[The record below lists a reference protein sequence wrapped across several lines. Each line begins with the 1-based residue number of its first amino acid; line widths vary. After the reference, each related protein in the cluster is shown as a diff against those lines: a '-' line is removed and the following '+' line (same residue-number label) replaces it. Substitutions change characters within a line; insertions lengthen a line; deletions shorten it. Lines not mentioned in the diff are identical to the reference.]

1 MSWGIIWQIGFKMI
15 KEVDSTISLFSEAE
29 DIHTVSYETW
39 DKFECKSTIT
49 LKKNPKVED
58 LIRVLPLISNRD
70 SWRFIIESEYGDA
83 IFDINS
89 NSGSLENKKIWDELE
104 PYIHNQI
111 GVIYTVSK
119 HISDNTL
126 TVYEENLFAEHL
138 RNSKLLV
145 FLNVVN
151 KRLGNGLNIEVWTED
166 FSAFYSRT
174 INFIPK
180 DGQAQA
186 NNIEVRQSRN
196 NLQKNYCQSDGL
208 NFVILPEDFLM
219 NSTSNDISLLFRKA
233 CVVLSMLYVCDSTK
247 IDDDVEFHLC
257 GYKTLR
263 TKLSAL
269 KLNDLE
275 IDDVYCEKWYDI
287 YNWAYSG
294 GYTLD
299 RLSIS
304 RNIIS
309 LNCNA
314 NNIVS
319 INESTFR
326 SIKSNF
332 KIFEQDNV
340 RQYIKVRN
348 EVSNM
353 LISMQKEI
361 NTIVDGFTSDF
372 KKNIIAV
379 STFFLTVIVV
389 RVISKGDFTG
399 GFTTPVMILSII
411 YLCIS
416 LGLLYYSRREL
427 ERKKNLFEKHYD
439 QIKERY
445 KILLSDE
452 ELKEMFEDSDPN
464 KLQSHANYIEWQK
477 DVYTKIWL
485 GSIVALTLFVVFV
498 WMMNLINDESIC
510 KLIRS
515 VIKCCIKSILR

>member
-1 MSWGIIWQIGFKMI
+1 MI

-49 LKKNPKVED
+49 LKRIPKVED

>member
-1 MSWGIIWQIGFKMI
+1 MSSDITWLIQFKMN
-15 KEVDSTISLFSEAE
+15 KEINSILSLFADAKEFNMKS
-29 DIHTVSYETW
+29 HETW
-39 DKFECKSTIT
+39 DDFECTSTLT
-49 LKKNPKVED
+49 LQKIPKWDD
-58 LIRVLPLISNRD
+58 LFRVLPHISNRD
-70 SWRFIIESEYGDA
+70 LWRFIIEPECGEA

-89 NSGSLENKKIWDELE
+89 ESGSLGNKDIGDDLE
-104 PYIHNQI
+104 PYIGNKI
-111 GVIYTVSK
+111 DIIYTVSK
-119 HISDNTL
+119 RVSDNTL
-126 TVYEENLFAEHL
+126 TVYEESLFTEHL
-138 RNSKLLV
+138 KNSKLLA
-145 FLNVVN
+145 FLNAVN
-151 KRLGNGLNIEVWTED
+151 KRFKNVLNIEIWTED
-166 FSAFYSRT
+166 FSPFGSKT

-180 DGQAQA
+180 DCQAQA
-186 NNIEVRQSRN
+186 KNIEVRQSRN

-208 NFVILPEDFLM
+208 DFVILPEDLLM
-219 NSTSNDISLLFRKA
+219 NSTSNVISLLFRKA

-275 IDDVYCEKWYDI
+275 IDDVYCEKWYEI

-416 LGLLYYSRREL
+416 LGLLYYSRIEL
-427 ERKKNLFEKHYD
+427 DRKKNLFEKHYD

-477 DVYTKIWL
+477 NVYTKIWL
-485 GSIVALTLFVVFV
+485 GSIVALILFVVFV

-510 KLIRS
+510 KLIQS
-515 VIKCCIKSILR
+515 VIKCCVKSILR

>member
-1 MSWGIIWQIGFKMI
+1 MNIEI
-15 KEVDSTISLFSEAE
+15 KSIISLFADVEMFNIESR
-29 DIHTVSYETW
+29 ETW
-39 DKFECKSTIT
+39 DEFEWKSTMT
-49 LKKNPKVED
+49 LKKIPLMKD
-58 LIRVLPLISNRD
+58 LIRELPHISNRD
-70 SWRFIIESEYGDA
+70 TWRFIIESEYNDT

-89 NSGSLENKKIWDELE
+89 KNGCSEDKAIEEDLE
-104 PYIHNQI
+104 PYLDNQI
-111 GVIYTVSK
+111 NIIYTVSK
-119 HISDNTL
+119 HLRDNTL
-126 TVYEENLFAEHL
+126 TVYEESLFTEHL
-138 RNSKLLV
+138 QNSKLLV
-145 FLNVVN
+145 FLNAVN
-151 KRLGNGLNIEVWTED
+151 KRFENGLNIEVWTD
-166 FSAFYSRT
+166 GFSSFCSKT

-186 NNIEVRQSRN
+186 NNIEVRQTRN

-208 NFVILPEDFLM
+208 NFVILPDDLLM
-219 NSTSNDISLLFRKA
+219 DSTSNDISLLFRKA

-247 IDDDVEFHLC
+247 LDDDVEFHLC

-269 KLNDLE
+269 KLNDLGIE
-275 IDDVYCEKWYDI
+275 DVYCERWFEI

-309 LNCNA
+309 LNCNTD
-314 NNIVS
+314 NIVL

-361 NTIVDGFTSDF
+361 NTIVDSFISDF

-379 STFFLTVIVV
+379 STFFLTVIVI

-416 LGLLYYSRREL
+416 LGLLYYSRIEL
-427 ERKKNLFEKHYD
+427 DRKKNLFEKHYG

-445 KILLSDE
+445 RILLSDE

-477 DVYTKIWL
+477 NVYTKIWF
-485 GSIVALTLFVVFV
+485 GSIVALTLFVVVV

-510 KLIRS
+510 KLIQS

>member
-1 MSWGIIWQIGFKMI
+1 MNN
-15 KEVDSTISLFSEAE
+15 EVNSIFSLFADAE
-29 DIHTVSYETW
+29 EFNIESYETW

-49 LKKNPKVED
+49 LKSIPQMKD
-58 LIRVLPLISNRD
+58 FISVLPHISNRD
-70 SWRFIIESEYGDA
+70 SWRFIIESECGEA

-89 NSGSLENKKIWDELE
+89 KSGSLENKDIWDDLE
-104 PYIHNQI
+104 PYIDNQI
-111 GVIYTVSK
+111 DIIYTVSK
-119 HISDNTL
+119 YVSDNTL
-126 TVYEENLFAEHL
+126 TVYEESLFTEHL
-138 RNSKLLV
+138 QNSKLLV
-145 FLNVVN
+145 FLNAVN
-151 KRLGNGLNIEVWTED
+151 NRFKNVLNIEIWTED
-166 FSAFYSRT
+166 FSPFGSKT

-180 DGQAQA
+180 DCQARA

-219 NSTSNDISLLFRKA
+219 NSTSNVISLLFRKA

-269 KLNDLE
+269 KLNDLA

-416 LGLLYYSRREL
+416 LGLLFYSRREL
-427 ERKKNLFEKHYD
+427 DRKKNLFEKHYD

-510 KLIRS
+510 KLIQS

>member
-1 MSWGIIWQIGFKMI
+1 MNIEINSVILLFADVEILDI
-15 KEVDSTISLFSEAE
+15 DS
-29 DIHTVSYETW
+29 HETW
-39 DKFECKSTIT
+39 DEFECKSTIT
-49 LKKNPKVED
+49 LKRFPQMKD
-58 LIRVLPLISNRD
+58 LIRVLPHISNRD
-70 SWRFIIESEYGDA
+70 SWRFIIESECGGA

-89 NSGSLENKKIWDELE
+89 KSGSLENKDIWDDLE
-104 PYIHNQI
+104 PYIDNQI
-111 GVIYTVSK
+111 NIIYKVSK
-119 HISDNTL
+119 NICNNTL
-126 TVYEENLFAEHL
+126 TVYEESLFTEHL
-138 RNSKLLV
+138 QNSKLLV
-145 FLNVVN
+145 FLNAVN
-151 KRLGNGLNIEVWTED
+151 NRLKNVLNIEIWTED
-166 FSAFYSRT
+166 FSPFGSRT
-174 INFIPK
+174 IYFMPK
-180 DGQAQA
+180 GGKPQF
-186 NNIEVRQSRN
+186 NIIENRQTRN
-196 NLQKNYCQSDGL
+196 NLQKKHCQSEGL
-208 NFVILPEDFLM
+208 NFVILPEDLLM
-219 NSTSNDISLLFRKA
+219 DSISNVVSLLFRKA

-257 GYKTLR
+257 GYKTFK

-269 KLNDLE
+269 RLNDLA

-416 LGLLYYSRREL
+416 LGLLYYSRKEL
-427 ERKKNLFEKHYD
+427 DIKKNLFEKHYD

-445 KILLSDE
+445 RILLSDE

-477 DVYTKIWL
+477 GVYTKIWL
-485 GSIVALTLFVVFV
+485 SSIVALALFVVFV
-498 WMMNLINDESIC
+498 WMMNLINDESLC
-510 KLIRS
+510 KLIQS
-515 VIKCCIKSILR
+515 VIKCCIKSI

>member
-1 MSWGIIWQIGFKMI
+1 MNN
-15 KEVDSTISLFSEAE
+15 EVNSILSLFADAE
-29 DIHTVSYETW
+29 DFNIESYETW

-49 LKKNPKVED
+49 LKSIPQMKD
-58 LIRVLPLISNRD
+58 FISVLPHISNRD
-70 SWRFIIESEYGDA
+70 SWRFIIESECGEA
-83 IFDINS
+83 IFDIS
-89 NSGSLENKKIWDELE
+89 SKSGSLENKDIWDDLE
-104 PYIHNQI
+104 PYIDNQI
-111 GVIYTVSK
+111 DIIYTVSK
-119 HISDNTL
+119 HVSDNTL
-126 TVYEENLFAEHL
+126 TVYEESLFTEHL

-145 FLNVVN
+145 FLNAVN
-151 KRLGNGLNIEVWTED
+151 NRFKNVLNIEIWTEN
-166 FSAFYSRT
+166 FSSFGSRT

-180 DGQAQA
+180 ACQAQA
-186 NNIEVRQSRN
+186 NNIEVRQARN
-196 NLQKNYCQSDGL
+196 NLQKNYCQSDDL

-427 ERKKNLFEKHYD
+427 ERKKNLFEKHYG

-510 KLIRS
+510 KLIQS

>member
-1 MSWGIIWQIGFKMI
+1 MI

-29 DIHTVSYETW
+29 DIHTVSHETW

-49 LKKNPKVED
+49 LKRIPKVKD
-58 LIRVLPLISNRD
+58 LIRGLPLISNRD
-70 SWRFIIESEYGDA
+70 SWRFIIESKYGDI

-89 NSGSLENKKIWDELE
+89 KDGSVENEAIKDDLE
-104 PYIHNQI
+104 PCLNEQVGITYII
-111 GVIYTVSK
+111 LK
-119 HISDNTL
+119 RLSDNIL
-126 TVYEENLFAEHL
+126 TVYEESLFAEYLQGL
-138 RNSKLLV
+138 RLLV
-145 FLNVVN
+145 FLNAVN
-151 KRLGNGLNIEVWTED
+151 KRIANGLNIEVWTEG
-166 FSAFYSRT
+166 FSPFCSRT

-180 DGQAQA
+180 GGQIQT
-186 NNIEVRQSRN
+186 NKVEIRQSRN

-219 NSTSNDISLLFRKA
+219 NSTSNVISLLFRKV

-269 KLNDLE
+269 KLNDLA

-309 LNCNA
+309 LNCNV

-416 LGLLYYSRREL
+416 LGLLYYSRIEL
-427 ERKKNLFEKHYD
+427 DRKKNLFEKHYD

-464 KLQSHANYIEWQK
+464 KLQSHANYIEWQRN
-477 DVYTKIWL
+477 VYTKIWL

-510 KLIRS
+510 NLIQS

>member
-1 MSWGIIWQIGFKMI
+1 MSSDTIWLINFKMN
-15 KEVDSTISLFSEAE
+15 KEINNILSLFADSEE
-29 DIHTVSYETW
+29 FNIESYENW
-39 DKFECKSTIT
+39 DTFECKSTIT
-49 LKKNPKVED
+49 LKSIPKMKD
-58 LIRVLPLISNRD
+58 LIRVLPQISNRD
-70 SWRFIIESEYGDA
+70 AWRFIIESEYSVA

-89 NSGSLENKKIWDELE
+89 KAGCLEDEAIGDKLE
-104 PYIHNQI
+104 PNLNDQINIIYI
-111 GVIYTVSK
+111 VSK
-119 HISDNTL
+119 NICDNTL
-126 TVYEENLFAEHL
+126 TVYEESLFTEHL
-138 RNSKLLV
+138 QNSKLFV
-145 FLNVVN
+145 FLNAVN
-151 KRLGNGLNIEVWTED
+151 KRFKNGLNIEVWNNK
-166 FSAFYSRT
+166 FSPFGSRT
-174 INFIPK
+174 IYFMPK
-180 DGQAQA
+180 GCKPQFYI
-186 NNIEVRQSRN
+186 IENRQTRN
-196 NLQKNYCQSDGL
+196 NLQKKYCQSEGL
-208 NFVILPEDFLM
+208 NFVILPEDLLM
-219 NSTSNDISLLFRKA
+219 NSTSTVISLLFRKA

-269 KLNDLE
+269 KLNDLA

-314 NNIVS
+314 NNIVT

-399 GFTTPVMILSII
+399 GFTTSVMILSII

-416 LGLLYYSRREL
+416 LGLLYYSRIEL
-427 ERKKNLFEKHYD
+427 DRKKNLFEKHYD

-445 KILLSDE
+445 RILLSDE

-477 DVYTKIWL
+477 GVYTKIWL

-498 WMMNLINDESIC
+498 WMMNLINDESLC
-510 KLIRS
+510 KLIQS
-515 VIKCCIKSILR
+515 VIECCIKSI

>member
-1 MSWGIIWQIGFKMI
+1 MS
-15 KEVDSTISLFSEAE
+15 KEINNILSLFANEEEFNIES
-29 DIHTVSYETW
+29 HETW
-39 DKFECKSTIT
+39 DEYECKSTIT
-49 LKKNPKVED
+49 LKKVPLMKD
-58 LIRVLPLISNRD
+58 LISVLPHISNRD
-70 SWRFIIESEYGDA
+70 SWRFTIESQYSEE
-83 IFDINS
+83 IFDIS
-89 NSGSLENKKIWDELE
+89 SISGSLENNAIKEDLE
-104 PYIHNQI
+104 PYLDDQI
-111 GVIYTVSK
+111 NIIYTVSK
-119 HISDNTL
+119 HLRDNTL
-126 TVYEENLFAEHL
+126 TLYEESLFTEHL
-138 RNSKLLV
+138 QNSKLLV
-145 FLNVVN
+145 FLNAVN
-151 KRLGNGLNIEVWTED
+151 KRFKNGLNIEVWTD
-166 FSAFYSRT
+166 TFSAFSSRT

-180 DGQAQA
+180 GGQAQV

-208 NFVILPEDFLM
+208 NFVILPEDLLM
-219 NSTSNDISLLFRKA
+219 NSTSNVISLLFRKA

-247 IDDDVEFHLC
+247 IDDDVEFYLC

-269 KLNDLE
+269 KLNDLA

-361 NTIVDGFTSDF
+361 NTIVDGFASDF

-427 ERKKNLFEKHYD
+427 DRKKNLFEKHYD

-485 GSIVALTLFVVFV
+485 GSIVTLTLFVVFV
-498 WMMNLINDESIC
+498 WIMNLINDGSIC
-510 KLIRS
+510 KLIQS
-515 VIKCCIKSILR
+515 VIKCCIKSILI

>member
-1 MSWGIIWQIGFKMI
+1 MI

-49 LKKNPKVED
+49 LKRIPKVED

-411 YLCIS
+411 Y
-416 LGLLYYSRREL
+416 
-427 ERKKNLFEKHYD
+427 
-439 QIKERY
+439 
-445 KILLSDE
+445 
-452 ELKEMFEDSDPN
+452 
-464 KLQSHANYIEWQK
+464 
-477 DVYTKIWL
+477 
-485 GSIVALTLFVVFV
+485 
-498 WMMNLINDESIC
+498 
-510 KLIRS
+510 
-515 VIKCCIKSILR
+515 

>member
-1 MSWGIIWQIGFKMI
+1 MI

-29 DIHTVSYETW
+29 DIHTVSHETW

-49 LKKNPKVED
+49 LKRIPKVKD
-58 LIRVLPLISNRD
+58 LIRGLPHISNRD
-70 SWRFIIESEYGDA
+70 SWRFTIESEYNEA
-83 IFDINS
+83 ILDINS
-89 NSGSLENKKIWDELE
+89 ESGSLENKDIWDDLE
-104 PYIHNQI
+104 PYTDDQI
-111 GVIYTVSK
+111 YIIYTVSK
-119 HISDNTL
+119 YVSDNTL
-126 TVYEENLFAEHL
+126 TVYEESLFTEHL
-138 RNSKLLV
+138 QNSKLLV
-145 FLNVVN
+145 FLNAVN
-151 KRLGNGLNIEVWTED
+151 NRFKNVLNIEIWTEG
-166 FSAFYSRT
+166 FSPIGSRT

-180 DGQAQA
+180 GGQAQA

-208 NFVILPEDFLM
+208 NFAILPEDLLM
-219 NSTSNDISLLFRKA
+219 DSTSNVISLLFRKA

-269 KLNDLE
+269 KLNDLA

-361 NTIVDGFTSDF
+361 NTIVDGFASDF

-416 LGLLYYSRREL
+416 LGLLYYSRKEL
-427 ERKKNLFEKHYD
+427 DRKKNLFEKHYD

-510 KLIRS
+510 KLIQS

>member
-1 MSWGIIWQIGFKMI
+1 MSSDTTWLKKIKMNKEINNILPLFADAENFNI
-15 KEVDSTISLFSEAE
+15 KY
-29 DIHTVSYETW
+29 HETW
-39 DKFECKSTIT
+39 DEYECKSTLT
-49 LKKNPKVED
+49 LKKIPQMKD
-58 LIRVLPLISNRD
+58 LIGVLPHIPNRD
-70 SWRFIIESEYGDA
+70 SWRFTIESQYSEE

-89 NSGSLENKKIWDELE
+89 KYRRLENEAIKEELE
-104 PYIHNQI
+104 PYLNYQI
-111 GVIYTVSK
+111 NIIYTVSK
-119 HISDNTL
+119 HLCDNTL
-126 TVYEENLFAEHL
+126 TVYEESLFTEHL
-138 RNSKLLV
+138 QNSKLLV
-145 FLNVVN
+145 FLNAVN
-151 KRLGNGLNIEVWTED
+151 KRFKNGLNIEVWTEG
-166 FSAFYSRT
+166 FSAFCSST

-180 DGQAQA
+180 GGQAQA
-186 NNIEVRQSRN
+186 NDIEVRQSRN

-208 NFVILPEDFLM
+208 RFVILPEDLLM
-219 NSTSNDISLLFRKA
+219 DSTSNVISLLFRKA

-269 KLNDLE
+269 KLNDLA
-275 IDDVYCEKWYDI
+275 IDDVFCEKWYDI
-287 YNWAYSG
+287 YNWAYTG

-309 LNCNA
+309 LNCNT
-314 NNIVS
+314 NNIVY

-361 NTIVDGFTSDF
+361 NTIVDGFASDF

-379 STFFLTVIVV
+379 FTFFLTVIVI

-399 GFTTPVMILSII
+399 GFTTPVMFLSII

-416 LGLLYYSRREL
+416 SGLLYYSRIEL
-427 ERKKNLFEKHYD
+427 DRKKKLFEKHYD

-445 KILLSDE
+445 RILLSEE
-452 ELKEMFEDSDPN
+452 ELREMFEDSDPN

-477 DVYTKIWL
+477 NVYTKIWI
-485 GSIVALTLFVVFV
+485 GSIAALGLFVVVV

-510 KLIRS
+510 KLIQS

>member
-1 MSWGIIWQIGFKMI
+1 MSSDTTWLIKLKMNNEI
-15 KEVDSTISLFSEAE
+15 NSILSLFADVEE
-29 DIHTVSYETW
+29 FNIESYETW

-49 LKKNPKVED
+49 LKSIPQMKD
-58 LIRVLPLISNRD
+58 LIRELPQISNRD
-70 SWRFIIESEYGDA
+70 SWRLIIESEYSET

-89 NSGSLENKKIWDELE
+89 KDGCLEDETIGDKLE
-104 PYIHNQI
+104 PYLNDQI
-111 GVIYTVSK
+111 NIIYIVSK
-119 HISDNTL
+119 NICDNTL
-126 TVYEENLFAEHL
+126 TVYEESLFTEHL
-138 RNSKLLV
+138 QNSKLLA
-145 FLNVVN
+145 FLNAVN
-151 KRLGNGLNIEVWTED
+151 KRFKNGLYIEVWNDE
-166 FSAFYSRT
+166 FSPFGSRT
-174 INFIPK
+174 ICFMSKGGLP
-180 DGQAQA
+180 QSY
-186 NNIEVRQSRN
+186 NIENRQSRN

-208 NFVILPEDFLM
+208 NFVILPDDLLM
-219 NSTSNDISLLFRKA
+219 DSTSNAISLLCRKA
-233 CVVLSMLYVCDSTK
+233 CVVLSMLYVCDTTK
-247 IDDDVEFHLC
+247 IGDNVEFHLC
-257 GYKTLR
+257 GYKTIR
-263 TKLSAL
+263 TVLSAL
-269 KLNDLE
+269 KLNELDIE
-275 IDDVYCEKWYDI
+275 DGYCEKWFEI

-309 LNCNA
+309 LNCNTD
-314 NNIVS
+314 NVVS
-319 INESTFR
+319 INESTFH

-379 STFFLTVIVV
+379 STFFLTVIVI

-399 GFTTPVMILSII
+399 GFTTPVMFLSLI
-411 YLCIS
+411 YLGIS
-416 LGLLYYSRREL
+416 LLLLCYSRKEL
-427 ERKKNLFEKHYD
+427 DRKKNLFAKHYE

-445 KILLSDE
+445 RILLSDE

-477 DVYTKIWL
+477 IVYTRIWL
-485 GSIVALTLFVVFV
+485 GSIIVLGLFVVFV
-498 WMMNLINDESIC
+498 WMVNFINCENVC
-510 KLIRS
+510 KLIQA
-515 VIKCCIKSILR
+515 VIKCCIKSI

>member
-1 MSWGIIWQIGFKMI
+1 MF
-15 KEVDSTISLFSEAE
+15 T
-29 DIHTVSYETW
+29 
-39 DKFECKSTIT
+39 
-49 LKKNPKVED
+49 
-58 LIRVLPLISNRD
+58 
-70 SWRFIIESEYGDA
+70 EY
-83 IFDINS
+83 
-89 NSGSLENKKIWDELE
+89 L
-104 PYIHNQI
+104 Q
-111 GVIYTVSK
+111 
-119 HISDNTL
+119 
-126 TVYEENLFAEHL
+126 
-138 RNSKLLV
+138 NSKLLA
-145 FLNVVN
+145 FLNTVN
-151 KRLGNGLNIEVWTED
+151 KRFKNELNLEVWSDE
-166 FSAFYSRT
+166 FSPFGSRT
-174 INFIPK
+174 IYFMPK
-180 DGQAQA
+180 GGKPQLSI
-186 NNIEVRQSRN
+186 IENRQVRN

-208 NFVILPEDFLM
+208 NFVILPDDLLM
-219 NSTSNDISLLFRKA
+219 DPTSNDISLLFRKA

-247 IDDDVEFHLC
+247 LDDDVEFHLC

-269 KLNDLE
+269 KLNNLDIE
-275 IDDVYCEKWYDI
+275 DVYCERWFEI

-309 LNCNA
+309 LNCNTD
-314 NNIVS
+314 NIVL

-361 NTIVDGFTSDF
+361 NTIVDSFISDF

-379 STFFLTVIVV
+379 STFFLTVIVI

-399 GFTTPVMILSII
+399 GFTTPVMFLSLI
-411 YLCIS
+411 YLGIS
-416 LGLLYYSRREL
+416 LLLLYYSRKEL
-427 ERKKNLFEKHYD
+427 DRKKNLFAKHYE

-445 KILLSDE
+445 RILLSDE

-477 DVYTKIWL
+477 IVYTRIWL
-485 GSIVALTLFVVFV
+485 GSIIVLGLFVVFV
-498 WMMNLINDESIC
+498 WMVNFINCENVC
-510 KLIRS
+510 KLIQA
-515 VIKCCIKSILR
+515 VIKCCIKSI

>member
-1 MSWGIIWQIGFKMI
+1 MFADAEGFNTKF
-15 KEVDSTISLFSEAE
+15 L
-29 DIHTVSYETW
+29 ETW
-39 DKFECKSTIT
+39 DEFECKCT
-49 LKKNPKVED
+49 LTLQKIPTGEE
-58 LIRVLPLISNRD
+58 LCSVLPHISNRD
-70 SWRFIIESEYGDA
+70 SWRLTIESEYNDNV
-83 IFDINS
+83 FDINS
-89 NSGSLENKKIWDELE
+89 KSGCFENKAIEEDLE
-104 PYIHNQI
+104 PHLNNQI
-111 GVIYTVSK
+111 SIIYIVAK
-119 HISDNTL
+119 HVRNNTL
-126 TVYEENLFAEHL
+126 TVYEESLFTEHL
-138 RNSKLLV
+138 QNSKLLV
-145 FLNVVN
+145 FLNAVN
-151 KRLGNGLNIEVWTED
+151 KRLGNGLNIEVWTEG
-166 FSAFYSRT
+166 FSPFCSRT
-174 INFIPK
+174 INFISK
-180 DGQAQA
+180 GGQVQA
-186 NNIEVRQSRN
+186 NKIEVRQSRN

-219 NSTSNDISLLFRKA
+219 NSTSNVISLLFRKV

-269 KLNDLE
+269 KLNDLA
-275 IDDVYCEKWYDI
+275 INDVYCEKWYDI

-309 LNCNA
+309 LNCNV

-416 LGLLYYSRREL
+416 LGLLYYSRIEL
-427 ERKKNLFEKHYD
+427 DRKKNLFEKHYD

-477 DVYTKIWL
+477 NVYTKIWL

-510 KLIRS
+510 NLIQS

>member
-1 MSWGIIWQIGFKMI
+1 MS
-15 KEVDSTISLFSEAE
+15 KEINNILSLFANEEEFNIES
-29 DIHTVSYETW
+29 HETW
-39 DKFECKSTIT
+39 DEYECKSTIT
-49 LKKNPKVED
+49 LKKVPLMKD
-58 LIRVLPLISNRD
+58 LISVLPHISNRD
-70 SWRFIIESEYGDA
+70 SWRFTIESQYSEE
-83 IFDINS
+83 IFDIS
-89 NSGSLENKKIWDELE
+89 SISGSLENNAIKEDLE
-104 PYIHNQI
+104 PYLDDQI
-111 GVIYTVSK
+111 NIIYTVSK
-119 HISDNTL
+119 HLRDNTL
-126 TVYEENLFAEHL
+126 TLYEESLFTEHL
-138 RNSKLLV
+138 QNSKLLV
-145 FLNVVN
+145 FLNAVN
-151 KRLGNGLNIEVWTED
+151 KRFKNGLNIEVWTD
-166 FSAFYSRT
+166 TFSAFSSRT

-180 DGQAQA
+180 GGQAQV

-208 NFVILPEDFLM
+208 NFVILPEDLLM
-219 NSTSNDISLLFRKA
+219 NSTSNVISLLFRKA

-247 IDDDVEFHLC
+247 IDDDVEFYLC

-269 KLNDLE
+269 KLNDLA

-361 NTIVDGFTSDF
+361 NTIVDGFASDF

-416 LGLLYYSRREL
+416 LDLLYYSRREL
-427 ERKKNLFEKHYD
+427 DRKKNLFEKHYD

-485 GSIVALTLFVVFV
+485 GSIVTLTLFVVFV
-498 WMMNLINDESIC
+498 WIMNLINDGSIC
-510 KLIRS
+510 KLIQS
-515 VIKCCIKSILR
+515 VIKCCIKSILI

>member
-1 MSWGIIWQIGFKMI
+1 MSLDTNWLKKFKMS
-15 KEVDSTISLFSEAE
+15 KEINNILSLFANEEEFNIES
-29 DIHTVSYETW
+29 HETW
-39 DKFECKSTIT
+39 DEYECKSTIT
-49 LKKNPKVED
+49 LKKVPLMKD
-58 LIRVLPLISNRD
+58 LISVLPHISNRD
-70 SWRFIIESEYGDA
+70 SWRFTIESQYSEE
-83 IFDINS
+83 IFDIS
-89 NSGSLENKKIWDELE
+89 SISGSLENNAIKEDLE
-104 PYIHNQI
+104 PYLDDQI
-111 GVIYTVSK
+111 NIIYTVSK
-119 HISDNTL
+119 HLRDNTL
-126 TVYEENLFAEHL
+126 TLYEESLFTEHL
-138 RNSKLLV
+138 QNSKLLV
-145 FLNVVN
+145 FLNAVN
-151 KRLGNGLNIEVWTED
+151 KRFKNGLNIEVWTD
-166 FSAFYSRT
+166 TFSAFSSRT

-180 DGQAQA
+180 GGQAQV

-208 NFVILPEDFLM
+208 NFVILPEDLLM
-219 NSTSNDISLLFRKA
+219 NSTSNVISLLFRKA

-247 IDDDVEFHLC
+247 IDDDVEFYLC

-269 KLNDLE
+269 KLNDLA

-361 NTIVDGFTSDF
+361 NTIVDGFASDF

-427 ERKKNLFEKHYD
+427 DRKKNLFEKHYD

-485 GSIVALTLFVVFV
+485 GSIVTLTLFVVFV
-498 WMMNLINDESIC
+498 WIMNLINDGSIC
-510 KLIRS
+510 KLIQS
-515 VIKCCIKSILR
+515 VIKCCIKSILI

>member
-1 MSWGIIWQIGFKMI
+1 MKR
-15 KEVDSTISLFSEAE
+15 L
-29 DIHTVSYETW
+29 
-39 DKFECKSTIT
+39 
-49 LKKNPKVED
+49 
-58 LIRVLPLISNRD
+58 
-70 SWRFIIESEYGDA
+70 
-83 IFDINS
+83 
-89 NSGSLENKKIWDELE
+89 
-104 PYIHNQI
+104 
-111 GVIYTVSK
+111 
-119 HISDNTL
+119 SDNIL
-126 TVYEENLFAEHL
+126 TIYEEALFAEYLQGL
-138 RNSKLLV
+138 RLLV
-145 FLNVVN
+145 FLNAVN
-151 KRLGNGLNIEVWTED
+151 KRIANGLNIEVWTDD
-166 FSAFYSRT
+166 FTPFCSKSIY
-174 INFIPK
+174 FIPK
-180 DGQAQA
+180 GAQHRSGI
-186 NNIEVRQSRN
+186 IENRQYRN

-275 IDDVYCEKWYDI
+275 IDDVYCEKWYNI

-348 EVSNM
+348 EVSNL

-361 NTIVDGFTSDF
+361 NTIVDGFISDF

-399 GFTTPVMILSII
+399 GFTTPVVILSII

-427 ERKKNLFEKHYD
+427 DRKKNLFEKHYD

-477 DVYTKIWL
+477 NVYTKIWL

-510 KLIRS
+510 KLIQS

>member
-1 MSWGIIWQIGFKMI
+1 MNEEI
-15 KEVDSTISLFSEAE
+15 DSIISLFAEIE
-29 DIHTVSYETW
+29 DIHIVSHETW
-39 DKFECKSTIT
+39 DEFECKSVIT
-49 LKKNPKVED
+49 LKKIPKMKD
-58 LIRVLPLISNRD
+58 LISVLPLISNRD
-70 SWRFIIESEYGDA
+70 SWRFIIESECGEA

-89 NSGSLENKKIWDELE
+89 KSGSLENKDTWDELE
-104 PYIHNQI
+104 PYIDNQI
-111 GVIYTVSK
+111 DIIYTVSK
-119 HISDNTL
+119 HVSDNTL
-126 TVYEENLFAEHL
+126 TVYEESLFTEHL
-138 RNSKLLV
+138 QNSKLLV
-145 FLNVVN
+145 FLNAVN
-151 KRLGNGLNIEVWTED
+151 KRFENGLNIEIWSED
-166 FSAFYSRT
+166 FSPFCSRT
-174 INFIPK
+174 ICFMTKGDIP
-180 DGQAQA
+180 QSY
-186 NNIEVRQSRN
+186 NIENRQSRN

-208 NFVILPEDFLM
+208 NLVVLPDDFLM
-219 NSTSNDISLLFRKA
+219 DSTSNVISLLFRKA
-233 CVVLSMLYVCDSTK
+233 CVVLSALYVCDSTK

-269 KLNDLE
+269 KLNDLK
-275 IDDVYCEKWYDI
+275 IDDAYCEKWYDI

-332 KIFEQDNV
+332 KIFEQDHV

-361 NTIVDGFTSDF
+361 NTIVDGFASDF

-399 GFTTPVMILSII
+399 GFTTPVMILSMI

-416 LGLLYYSRREL
+416 LGLLYYSRIEL
-427 ERKKNLFEKHYD
+427 GRKKNLFEKHYD

-445 KILLSDE
+445 RILLSDE
-452 ELKEMFEDSDPN
+452 EMKEMFEDSDPN

-477 DVYTKIWL
+477 SVYTKLWI
-485 GSIVALTLFVVFV
+485 GSIIVLGLFVISS
-498 WMMNLINDESIC
+498 WMVNLISSDCIC
-510 KLIRS
+510 KLIILM
-515 VIKCCIKSILR
+515 VKCFIKSI

>member
-1 MSWGIIWQIGFKMI
+1 MNN
-15 KEVDSTISLFSEAE
+15 EVNSILSLFADAE
-29 DIHTVSYETW
+29 EFNIESYETW

-49 LKKNPKVED
+49 LKRIPQMED
-58 LIRVLPLISNRD
+58 LISVLPHISNRD
-70 SWRFIIESEYGDA
+70 SWRFIIESECGEA
-83 IFDINS
+83 IFDIS
-89 NSGSLENKKIWDELE
+89 LKSGCLENKAIEEELE
-104 PYIHNQI
+104 PYLNDQI
-111 GVIYTVSK
+111 FIIYKVSK
-119 HISDNTL
+119 HVSDNTL
-126 TVYEENLFAEHL
+126 TVYEESLFTEHL
-138 RNSKLLV
+138 QNSKLLV
-145 FLNVVN
+145 FFNAVNNRFKNV
-151 KRLGNGLNIEVWTED
+151 LNIEIWTEG
-166 FSAFYSRT
+166 FSPFGSRT

-180 DGQAQA
+180 GGQSQA
-186 NNIEVRQSRN
+186 NNIEVRQARN
-196 NLQKNYCQSDGL
+196 NLQKSYCQSDGL
-208 NFVILPEDFLM
+208 NFVILPEDLLM
-219 NSTSNDISLLFRKA
+219 DSTSNVISLLFRKA

-275 IDDVYCEKWYDI
+275 IDDLYCEKWYDI

-416 LGLLYYSRREL
+416 LGLLYYSRIEL
-427 ERKKNLFEKHYD
+427 DRKKNLFAKHYD

-477 DVYTKIWL
+477 NVYTKIWL

-510 KLIRS
+510 KLIQS

>member
-1 MSWGIIWQIGFKMI
+1 MNN
-15 KEVDSTISLFSEAE
+15 EVNSILSLFADAE
-29 DIHTVSYETW
+29 EFNIESYETW

-49 LKKNPKVED
+49 LKSIPQMKD
-58 LIRVLPLISNRD
+58 FISVLPHISNRD
-70 SWRFIIESEYGDA
+70 SWRFIIESECGEA
-83 IFDINS
+83 IFDIS
-89 NSGSLENKKIWDELE
+89 SKSGSLENKDIWDDLE
-104 PYIHNQI
+104 PYIDNQI
-111 GVIYTVSK
+111 DIIYTVSK
-119 HISDNTL
+119 HVSDNTL
-126 TVYEENLFAEHL
+126 TVYEESLFTEHL

-145 FLNVVN
+145 FLNAVN
-151 KRLGNGLNIEVWTED
+151 NRFKNVLNIEMWTED
-166 FSAFYSRT
+166 FSSFGSRT

-180 DGQAQA
+180 DCQAQA

-196 NLQKNYCQSDGL
+196 NLQKNYCQSYGL

-219 NSTSNDISLLFRKA
+219 NSTSNVISLLFRKA

-269 KLNDLE
+269 KLTDLA

-299 RLSIS
+299 RLCIS

-348 EVSNM
+348 EVSNL

-427 ERKKNLFEKHYD
+427 DRKKNLFEKHYD

-477 DVYTKIWL
+477 NVYTKIWL

-510 KLIRS
+510 NLIQS

>member
-1 MSWGIIWQIGFKMI
+1 MSLDTNWLKKFKMN
-15 KEVDSTISLFSEAE
+15 KEINNILSLFADEEEFNIDS
-29 DIHTVSYETW
+29 HETW
-39 DKFECKSTIT
+39 DEFECKSTLT
-49 LKKNPKVED
+49 LKKSPQMKD
-58 LIRVLPLISNRD
+58 LIGVLPHISNRD
-70 SWRFIIESEYGDA
+70 SWRFTIESEYSQD

-89 NSGSLENKKIWDELE
+89 KSGCLENKAIEEELE
-104 PYIHNQI
+104 PYLNDQI
-111 GVIYTVSK
+111 FIIYKVSK
-119 HISDNTL
+119 HLRDNTL
-126 TVYEENLFAEHL
+126 TVYEESLFTEHL
-138 RNSKLLV
+138 QNSKLLV

-151 KRLGNGLNIEVWTED
+151 KRFGNGLNIEVWTEA
-166 FSAFYSRT
+166 FSAFCSRT
-174 INFIPK
+174 IHFIPK
-180 DGQAQA
+180 GEQAQA

-196 NLQKNYCQSDGL
+196 NLQKNYCQSDGF
-208 NFVILPEDFLM
+208 NFVILPEDLLM
-219 NSTSNDISLLFRKA
+219 NTTSNVISLLFRKA

-269 KLNDLE
+269 KLTDLA

-332 KIFEQDNV
+332 NIFEQDNV

-361 NTIVDGFTSDF
+361 NTIVDGFASDF
-372 KKNIIAV
+372 KKNIIAI

-399 GFTTPVMILSII
+399 GFTTPVMILSLI
-411 YLCIS
+411 YLGIS
-416 LGLLYYSRREL
+416 FGLLYYSRREL
-427 ERKKNLFEKHYD
+427 DRKKNLFEKHYD

-445 KILLSDE
+445 RILLSDE

-464 KLQSHANYIEWQK
+464 KFQSHANYIEWQK
-477 DVYTKIWL
+477 KVYTKIWL

-498 WMMNLINDESIC
+498 WMMNLINDGSTC
-510 KLIRS
+510 KLIQS

>member
-1 MSWGIIWQIGFKMI
+1 MSSDITWLIKFKMN
-15 KEVDSTISLFSEAE
+15 KEINSILSLFADAE
-29 DIHTVSYETW
+29 GFNTKCLETW
-39 DKFECKSTIT
+39 DEFECKCT
-49 LKKNPKVED
+49 LTLQKIPKGEE
-58 LIRVLPLISNRD
+58 LCSVLPHISNRD
-70 SWRFIIESEYGDA
+70 SWRLIIESEYNDNV
-83 IFDINS
+83 FDINS
-89 NSGSLENKKIWDELE
+89 KSGCLENKAIEEELE
-104 PYIHNQI
+104 PHLNNQI
-111 GVIYTVSK
+111 SIIYIISK
-119 HISDNTL
+119 HIRNNTL
-126 TVYEENLFAEHL
+126 TVYEESLFTEHL
-138 RNSKLLV
+138 KNSKLLV
-145 FLNVVN
+145 FLNAVN
-151 KRLGNGLNIEVWTED
+151 KRLGNGLNIEVWTEG
-166 FSAFYSRT
+166 FSPFCSRT

-180 DGQAQA
+180 GGQVQA
-186 NNIEVRQSRN
+186 NKIEIRQSRN

-208 NFVILPEDFLM
+208 SYVILPEDLLM
-219 NSTSNDISLLFRKA
+219 DSTSNVISLLFRKA
-233 CVVLSMLYVCDSTK
+233 CVVLSMYYVCDSTK
-247 IDDDVEFHLC
+247 INDNVEFHLC
-257 GYKTLR
+257 GYKTIR
-263 TKLSAL
+263 TKLTAL
-269 KLNDLE
+269 KLNDLDIGDE
-275 IDDVYCEKWYDI
+275 YCDRWFDI

-309 LNCNA
+309 LNCCSD
-314 NNIVS
+314 NIAF

-361 NTIVDGFTSDF
+361 NTIVDGFVSDF

-389 RVISKGDFTG
+389 RVISNGDFTG
-399 GFTTPVMILSII
+399 GFTTPIMVLSLI

-416 LGLLYYSRREL
+416 LGLLFYSRREL
-427 ERKKNLFEKHYD
+427 DIKKNLFTKHYD

-445 KILLSDE
+445 RILLSDE

-477 DVYTKIWL
+477 SVYSIIWF
-485 GSIVALTLFVVFV
+485 GSIVGLGLFVVFF
-498 WMMNLINDESIC
+498 WMTNYINYDCVCKFIQSI
-510 KLIRS
+510 
-515 VIKCCIKSILR
+515 VKCCIKSILN

>member
-1 MSWGIIWQIGFKMI
+1 MN
-15 KEVDSTISLFSEAE
+15 KEINNILSLFADEEEFNIDS
-29 DIHTVSYETW
+29 HETW
-39 DKFECKSTIT
+39 DEFECKSTLT
-49 LKKNPKVED
+49 LKKSPQMKD
-58 LIRVLPLISNRD
+58 LIGVLPHISNRD
-70 SWRFIIESEYGDA
+70 SWRFTIESKYNEE

-89 NSGSLENKKIWDELE
+89 ISGCLGNEAIEEELE
-104 PYIHNQI
+104 PYLNDQI
-111 GVIYTVSK
+111 FIIYKVSK
-119 HISDNTL
+119 HLRDNTL
-126 TVYEENLFAEHL
+126 TVYEESLFTEHL
-138 RNSKLLV
+138 QNSKLLV

-151 KRLGNGLNIEVWTED
+151 KRLGNGLNIEVWTEG
-166 FSAFYSRT
+166 FSAFCSST
-174 INFIPK
+174 IHFIPK
-180 DGQAQA
+180 GGQAQA

-208 NFVILPEDFLM
+208 NFMILPEDLLM
-219 NSTSNDISLLFRKA
+219 DSTSNVISLLLRKA

-269 KLNDLE
+269 KLTDLA

-361 NTIVDGFTSDF
+361 NTIVDGFASDF

-379 STFFLTVIVV
+379 FTFFLTVIVV

-399 GFTTPVMILSII
+399 GFTTPIMVLSLI

-416 LGLLYYSRREL
+416 LGLLFYSRREL
-427 ERKKNLFEKHYD
+427 DIKKNLFAKHYD

-445 KILLSDE
+445 RILLSDE

-477 DVYTKIWL
+477 SVYSIIWFV
-485 GSIVALTLFVVFV
+485 SIVSLGVFVVFF
-498 WMMNLINDESIC
+498 WMTNYINYDCVCKFIQSI
-510 KLIRS
+510 
-515 VIKCCIKSILR
+515 VKCFIKSILN

>member
-1 MSWGIIWQIGFKMI
+1 MSSDTTWLIKFKMN
-15 KEVDSTISLFSEAE
+15 KEINDILSLFADAE
-29 DIHTVSYETW
+29 EFNIESYETW

-49 LKKNPKVED
+49 LKSIPQMKD
-58 LIRVLPLISNRD
+58 LIRALPQISNRD
-70 SWRFIIESEYGDA
+70 ACRFIIESEYSET

-89 NSGSLENKKIWDELE
+89 KDGCLEDEAIGAKLE
-104 PYIHNQI
+104 PYLNDQI
-111 GVIYTVSK
+111 NIIYIVSK
-119 HISDNTL
+119 NICDNTL
-126 TVYEENLFAEHL
+126 TVYEESLFTEHL
-138 RNSKLLV
+138 QNSKLLA
-145 FLNVVN
+145 FLNAVN
-151 KRLGNGLNIEVWTED
+151 KRFKNELYIEVWSDE
-166 FSAFYSRT
+166 FSPFGSRT
-174 INFIPK
+174 IYFMPK
-180 DGQAQA
+180 GGKPQLSI
-186 NNIEVRQSRN
+186 IENRQVRN

-208 NFVILPEDFLM
+208 NFVILPDDLLM
-219 NSTSNDISLLFRKA
+219 DSTSNAISLLCRKA
-233 CVVLSMLYVCDSTK
+233 CVVLSMLYVCDTTK
-247 IDDDVEFHLC
+247 IGDNVEFHLC
-257 GYKTLR
+257 GYKTIR
-263 TKLSAL
+263 TVLSAL
-269 KLNDLE
+269 KLNELDIE
-275 IDDVYCEKWYDI
+275 DGYCERWFEI

-309 LNCNA
+309 LNCNTD
-314 NNIVS
+314 NIVL

-361 NTIVDGFTSDF
+361 NTIVDSFISDF

-379 STFFLTVIVV
+379 STFFLTVIVI

-399 GFTTPVMILSII
+399 GFTTPVMFLSLI
-411 YLCIS
+411 YLGIS
-416 LGLLYYSRREL
+416 LLLLCYSRKEL
-427 ERKKNLFEKHYD
+427 DRKKNLFAKHYE

-445 KILLSDE
+445 RILLSDE

-477 DVYTKIWL
+477 IVYTRIWL
-485 GSIVALTLFVVFV
+485 GSIIVLGLFVVFV
-498 WMMNLINDESIC
+498 WMVNFINCENVC
-510 KLIRS
+510 KLIQA
-515 VIKCCIKSILR
+515 VIKCCIKSI